1 MEAAMANP
9 TLLRDRPALDAT
21 QMGSVASGNL
31 TPGGAVTPLV
41 DPVAA
46 PSLTPS
52 PQAPRRRR
60 RSICGSANEAFNLTL
75 FDDLMRAA
83 LVPRDDDKASLD
95 RRMEAAMV
103 GLMAFAPRDE
113 VEGMMAA
120 QAVALHHAAQECP
133 HRSFLPEQ
141 EVGTADTLRRQ
152 AANLSRT
159 MIEVS
164 EAIERRRGGGARQV
178 VRVERVVVQDGGQA
192 IVGAV
197 TPSPPPGEEQ

>member
-1 MEAAMANP
+1 MELYSVP
-9 TLLRDRPALDAT
+9 T
-21 QMGSVASGNL
+21 GNL
-31 TPGGAVTPLV
+31 TPVGAVTP
-41 DPVAA
+41 PTHPMKA
-46 PSLTPS
+46 PPS
-52 PQAPRRRR
+52 TASPEVSRKRRRG
-60 RSICGSANEAFNLTL
+60 ICGSTNEAFSLTL
-75 FDDLMRAA
+75 FDNLMRAA

-103 GLMAFAPRDE
+103 GLKAFAPRDE

-120 QAVALHHAAQECP
+120 QAVALHHAAQECL

-141 EVGTADTLRRQ
+141 EVGTADRLRRQ

-197 TPSPPPGEEQ
+197 TPCPRGEER